1 MRKKYIII
9 SKLLLG
15 FFGGVGI
22 GHLISIIVSAI
33 IAGPN
38 TYSVVVPAFL
48 EMMGGNEILAATIA
62 AILTGVLGL
71 VFAFGNIIWQQNQ
84 WSLLKRTVIYY
95 FGTLIPMLAV
105 GWVLKWFN
113 VGFLS
118 LLLFVLIFTVIFVL
132 IWVLT
137 YLVIRSDI
145 KKINSKLKEK
155 QN

>member
-1 MRKKYIII
+1 
-9 SKLLLG
+9 
-15 FFGGVGI
+15 
-22 GHLISIIVSAI
+22 
-33 IAGPN
+33 
-38 TYSVVVPAFL
+38 
-48 EMMGGNEILAATIA
+48 
-62 AILTGVLGL
+62 
-71 VFAFGNIIWQQNQ
+71 
-84 WSLLKRTVIYY
+84 
-95 FGTLIPMLAV
+95 MLAV

-118 LLLFVLIFTVIFVL
+118 LLLFVLIFTIIFVL